1 MAEKKITKVSP
12 ALNIKDEEVVEF
24 VLDEVSPISSGELI
38 KSEDV
43 EVKTSAPEAF
53 IEEDEAE
60 LSPVFKELRAP
71 KLPELTRE
79 NRARLQM
86 QSPNRLFFY
95 WSVSPNPFQT
105 LNRALGNETGSY
117 TLALKLIDLKRDRE
131 ELHAVD
137 TEGSW
142 WFSVDAD
149 SKYQAEIGFFAPNRP
164 YVRILYS
171 NTVETPRK
179 SPSPRAA
186 TSADWTVSST
196 KFAKV
201 LDVAGFS
208 QDAFEVAMAGDDAD
222 WADTATYSAY
232 AKLFGRDAKGF
243 ETIDAEELRYALL
256 AIAAGA
262 TLESLRWRVSASLF
276 SLLEQNIDAITA
288 ANAMNVLRDEFGVEA
303 DEIVEEESGATVF
316 GASLVNVPRVL
327 RTRRTFPK
335 FESVSSHS
343 FR

>member
-95 WSVSPNPFQT
+95 LSVSPNPLQT
-105 LNRALGNETGSY
+105 LNRPLGTETGSY
-117 TLALKLIDLKRDRE
+117 QLALKLIDLKRDRE

-316 GASLVNVPRVL
+316 GASLVNVPRVR
-327 RTRRTFPK
+327 RTRRTFRK
-335 FESVSSHS
+335 CESVSSHS

>member
-1 MAEKKITKVSP
+1 MAEKKIAKTGAKIKVT
-12 ALNIKDEEVVEF
+12 DEDVVEF
-24 VLDEVSPISSGELI
+24 VLDEFLPVSSGEMI
-38 KSEDV
+38 QAEFAEARTSVPETVIED
-43 EVKTSAPEAF
+43 
-53 IEEDEAE
+53 DEAE

-95 WSVSPNPFQT
+95 WSVNPNPFQT

-149 SKYQAEIGFFAPNRP
+149 SKYRAEIGFFAPNRP

-186 TSADWTVSST
+186 TSADWTVSSN

-208 QDAFEVAMAGDDAD
+208 QDAFEVAMAGDDAVC
-222 WADTATYSAY
+222 ADAATYSAY
-232 AKLFGRDAKGF
+232 AKLFGRDAIGF

-276 SLLEQNIDAITA
+276 SLLQQNIGAITA

-327 RTRRTFPK
+327 RTWRTLPK

-343 FR
+343 YR